1 MLPVTRNKTVMWYM
15 VGKGCRHVAFVSDVA
30 QKATLLNVD
39 RLIWK
44 ASQVRDHISKRNW
57 TSISRLERGTMV
69 RWCFSWAWNL
79 IYIEN
84 KLEKKKRLC
93 ILRAKRPWVSLD
105 YFLSMTAGKKKCCF
119 AKLALVSDEQRG
131 SPFCYFP
138 GSWSIRWLSCLMCKF
153 SVPRAVLHKAA
164 ATQPFAIRSGF
175 RALCV
180 PL

>member
-105 YFLSMTAGKKKCCF
+105 YFLSMTAGKKKMLFCQAGTCVRWTEGLPILLF
-119 AKLALVSDEQRG
+119 PWQLKHPLAQLFNV
-131 SPFCYFP
+131 
-138 GSWSIRWLSCLMCKF
+138 
-153 SVPRAVLHKAA
+153 
-164 ATQPFAIRSGF
+164 
-175 RALCV
+175 
-180 PL
+180 

>member
-15 VGKGCRHVAFVSDVA
+15 VGKGCRHVAFVSDIA

-105 YFLSMTAGKKKCCF
+105 YFLSMTAGKKN
-119 AKLALVSDEQRG
+119 
-131 SPFCYFP
+131 
-138 GSWSIRWLSCLMCKF
+138 
-153 SVPRAVLHKAA
+153 AVLPSWH
-164 ATQPFAIRSGF
+164 
-175 RALCV
+175 LCQMNRGAPHSV
-180 PL
+180 ISLAVEASVGSAV